1 MQVQTIQTTNKETRN
16 YTNVVPVFSVKNL
29 NGSTA
34 TTRQYIPF
42 STFEFN
48 TETKHGDFDLAS
60 GLFTV
65 KTAGIYQI
73 NFNGHVRLWYIR
85 THHFELQVNGKRK
98 AVSYTSSYSSEGY
111 HQIDLSALLHLYIGD
126 MVGVFQIEGQL
137 HGEPES
143 DFVSTFSAILFSGR
157 SA

>member
-1 MQVQTIQTTNKETRN
+1 MMANKKS
-16 YTNVVPVFSVKNL
+16 TNVVPVFSVKGNS
-29 NGSTA
+29 GSA
-34 TTRQYIPF
+34 TKNQYLQF
-42 STFEFN
+42 SSSEFN
-48 TETKHGDFDLAS
+48 TETKHGNFDVTS

-65 KTAGIYQI
+65 KTAGIYQL

-98 AVSYTSSYSSEGY
+98 AMSYTSSYSSEGY
-111 HQIDLSALLHLYIGD
+111 HQIDLSALLYLYIGD

-143 DFVSTFSAILFSGR
+143 DFVSTFSGILFSGR
-157 SA
+157 SP